1 MERVVGTGI
10 WEAELAGVAE
20 GALYKYEIRTQWGGR
35 KLVKA
40 DPFARATELPPNT
53 ASRVPT
59 RGRYAWRDARWI
71 KRRAER
77 QSRAAPI
84 SIYEVH
90 LGSWRPDRDP
100 DDDHLRWP
108 SYASLA
114 TELVPYAKD
123 LGFTHLE
130 LMPVT
135 EHPYDGSWGYQAT
148 GYFAPTSRYGTP
160 DEFRAFVDAA
170 HSAGLGVILDWVP
183 GHFPRDAHGLAFFDG
198 THLFEPADPRRGAHP
213 DWGTLIFDFER
224 PEVVSFLVSS
234 AVYWLEEFHVDGL
247 RVDAVASMLYLDYSR
262 KPGEW
267 IPNRRGGRENLDA
280 VAFLRR
286 LNEVVHRRFPG
297 VLTCAEESTSWP
309 KVTTSVEK
317 GGLGFDLKW
326 NMGWMNDTLA
336 YFRCDP
342 IVRGREHEK
351 LSFSLTYAFTE
362 SFLLPLSHDEV
373 VHGKAS
379 LLAKMPGD
387 HEIHFANLRALFGFM
402 FTHPGKKLLFM
413 GGEFGQWSEW
423 SHERSL
429 EWDLLQYDEHRRLQD
444 LVRALNRLYRRKPA
458 LHEVDGD
465 WKGFEWLDVEDRD
478 RSVLSFLRRAIDS
491 EDWLV
496 VAANFTP
503 VTWKRYRVGVPD
515 AETYRVAFNTDA
527 AKFGGTGAKLPAY
540 VNPEATP
547 HAGRSH
553 SLVFDLPPLA
563 VVVLEPTKRPRR
575 RAKRQL
581 A

>member
-1 MERVVGTGI
+1 
-10 WEAELAGVAE
+10 
-20 GALYKYEIRTQWGGR
+20 
-35 KLVKA
+35 
-40 DPFARATELPPNT
+40 
-53 ASRVPT
+53 
-59 RGRYAWRDARWI
+59 
-71 KRRAER
+71 
-77 QSRAAPI
+77 
-84 SIYEVH
+84 
-90 LGSWRPDRDP
+90 
-100 DDDHLRWP
+100 
-108 SYASLA
+108 
-114 TELVPYAKD
+114 
-123 LGFTHLE
+123 
-130 LMPVT
+130 
-135 EHPYDGSWGYQAT
+135 
-148 GYFAPTSRYGTP
+148 
-160 DEFRAFVDAA
+160 
-170 HSAGLGVILDWVP
+170 
-183 GHFPRDAHGLAFFDG
+183 
-198 THLFEPADPRRGAHP
+198 
-213 DWGTLIFDFER
+213 
-224 PEVVSFLVSS
+224 
-234 AVYWLEEFHVDGL
+234 
-247 RVDAVASMLYLDYSR
+247 
-262 KPGEW
+262 
-267 IPNRRGGRENLDA
+267 
-280 VAFLRR
+280 
-286 LNEVVHRRFPG
+286 VHRRFPG

-326 NMGWMNDTLA
+326 TMGWMNDTLA

-387 HEIHFANLRALFGFM
+387 HELHFANLRALFGFM

-503 VTWKRYRVGVPD
+503 VTWKRYRLGVPD

-527 AKFGGTGAKLPAY
+527 AKFGGTGAKLPTY
-540 VNPEATP
+540 VDPKPTP

-553 SLVFDLPPLA
+553 SLVLDLPPLA